1 MTNIQKKLD
10 NYITAEM
17 AYWDF
22 SGVIRIVQKGAVLYE
37 TSRGYANIAF
47 GIKNTMQ
54 TRFVVASVTKQ
65 FTAFAIMILYDKG
78 LLALEEKANRY
89 LPADIQLPSDITVHQ
104 LLTHT
109 SGLHNN
115 YNFEDDF
122 YVGEDRKPYNKKQ
135 FFTNWIVREPIKKS
149 GEYFDYNNS
158 NYNLLAWIMESVSG
172 QTYNAFLQEH
182 IFSKLGMNDTIFD
195 NGQDILLNK
204 ASNYI
209 HDYGVLIRVPCWEGL
224 FSKTVRG
231 AANRL

>member
-1 MTNIQKKLD
+1 MLLTGFRYFDMLQYLYYANLERFYRRAYFMTSIQKKLD

-89 LPADIQLPSDITVHQ
+89 LPADMQLPSDITVHQ

-158 NYNLLAWIMESVSG
+158 NYNLLA
-172 QTYNAFLQEH
+172 
-182 IFSKLGMNDTIFD
+182 
-195 NGQDILLNK
+195 
-204 ASNYI
+204 
-209 HDYGVLIRVPCWEGL
+209 
-224 FSKTVRG
+224 
-231 AANRL
+231 